1 MGEATGETFRR
12 VCLSCYQSGALVDV
26 TFTEATCGDCDR
38 VHCRDH
44 GEVRRWGVWSA
55 ERRRLEYA
63 ASVNRI
69 FAIDAPEP
77 EDEEDDAPELA
88 PGREKK
94 RDMARHKIAAWRHRE
109 RRKREAYR
117 RGKRGRPEVLGPTRN
132 DWIAGLLD
140 GGHHDQAQ
148 REYQWG
154 RA

>member
-1 MGEATGETFRR
+1 MGEATGETCRR
-12 VCLSCYQSGALVDV
+12 VCLRCYQAGRLVDV
-26 TFTEATCGDCDR
+26 AFSEATCGDCDR
-38 VHCRDH
+38 VHCATH
-44 GEVRRWGVWSA
+44 GEVGRWGVWST
-55 ERRRLEYA
+55 EHRRIEYA

-69 FAIDAPEP
+69 FELADPLA
-77 EDEEDDAPELA
+77 EDDTPELA